1 MEDAYL
7 AQLTEKERAA
17 LAVAR
22 RMLGA
27 AFVLRNTTG
36 YLKFKKDNPPK

>member
-1 MEDAYL
+1 
-7 AQLTEKERAA
+7 
-17 LAVAR
+17 
-22 RMLGA
+22 MLGA